1 MRDFHL
7 RIVTPDG
14 LVYDGMVNSL
24 LVRTDDGDVEFLAG
38 HTDYFAHLAIGRARL
53 IIGDTER
60 FASANGGFVSI
71 EGGNATVAATTFE
84 FAEDIDIA
92 RARAAKENAERAIT
106 GAKEQK
112 DLDVAKAKLMRAL
125 NRINVAELL

>member
-14 LVYDGMVNSL
+14 LSFDGEVKSL

-38 HTDYFAHLAIGRARL
+38 HTDYFAHLGIGRARL
-53 IIGDTER
+53 TVADDER
-60 FASANGGFVSI
+60 YASVNGGFVSV
-71 EGGNATVAATTFE
+71 EGGSVTLVATTFE
-84 FAEDIDIA
+84 FAESIDVARARLAKENAEKELSLAKEQKDIDIA
-92 RARAAKENAERAIT
+92 RSKLLRAI
-106 GAKEQK
+106 
-112 DLDVAKAKLMRAL
+112 